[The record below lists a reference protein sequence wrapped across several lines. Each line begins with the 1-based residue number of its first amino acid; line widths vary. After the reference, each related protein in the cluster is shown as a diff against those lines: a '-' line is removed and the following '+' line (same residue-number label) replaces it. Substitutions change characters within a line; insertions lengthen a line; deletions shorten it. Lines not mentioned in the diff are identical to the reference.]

1 MSKYDAEIKAARM
14 VPSGLDSVLGEL
26 RETLQ
31 TEAERHDALAHFL
44 SGAEGW
50 HDARSTLRGAFA
62 KPPRGGTVQGRVP
75 NK

>member
-14 VPSGLDSVLGEL
+14 VPSGLGNMLGGLGE
-26 RETLQ
+26 TFQ
-31 TEAERHDALAHFL
+31 TEAEHHDALAHFL
-44 SGAEGW
+44 SGDEGW

-62 KPPRGGTVQGRVP
+62 KPPRGGTVQRRVP